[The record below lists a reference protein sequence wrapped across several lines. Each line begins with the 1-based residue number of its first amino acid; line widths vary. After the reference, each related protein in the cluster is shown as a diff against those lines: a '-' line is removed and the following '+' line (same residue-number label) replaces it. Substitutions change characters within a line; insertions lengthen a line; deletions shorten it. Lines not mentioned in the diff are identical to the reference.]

1 MIRTRAQA
9 FPRLAAAAAVS
20 AVAFCGCGKD
30 GGPAPEPE
38 PDYDAIDP
46 IVYSDHV
53 QPIFDRSCNTTYC
66 HNAADAIAGLD
77 LSSYDALAAGSDF
90 GAMVVPAKPR
100 LSHLYLHL
108 TGDIE
113 PRMPLGL
120 NPLSDSAQRLFQRW
134 IEAGAPFDDGRPMD
148 ADVTRKAFVAC
159 QGENSIAV
167 IDMDTGLLARVFDV
181 DQPHSVYVD
190 RTAKRLYV
198 ARLQTASDNVHVYD
212 AETYALLGSGRAGT
226 FPALLGLTADRSQ
239 LWITNFTGFGDDD
252 NAVRICDPQTLLE
265 IVPNGLTAPNT
276 EQPHGLAIGQRDHAF
291 GARFVYVTNILTD
304 NVSVFVQNG
313 PNGPEFDT
321 VVPLPTLLGIVQQP
335 QQCVL
340 SPLEDYLFVSALE
353 ADRVYVMRTFDNVF
367 VATIQVG
374 NGPWHIAL
382 SPDGG
387 ELWVSNWLGNSV
399 SVIDVASPESPVM
412 IEQNLAPPNPRTPGQ
427 SAIVRPI
434 GIAFTPDGSQVWV
447 AGANDDGSGAGH
459 HPPPAG
465 ERPPGTVAA
474 FDASTRTLLYVTEVP
489 NFSRSVSFL
498 P

>member
-9 FPRLAAAAAVS
+9 FPRLAAIAAA
-20 AVAFCGCGKD
+20 AAIAGCGD
-30 GGPAPEPE
+30 SGGGGPEPE

-46 IVYSDHV
+46 IVYSAHV

-66 HNAADAIAGLD
+66 HNAADAVAGLD
-77 LSSYDALAAGSDF
+77 LSNYDALAAGSDF
-90 GAMVVPAKPR
+90 GAMVVAGKPK
-100 LSHLYLHL
+100 LSHLYLQL
-108 TGDIE
+108 TGDMQ
-113 PRMPLGL
+113 PLMPLGL
-120 NPLSDSAQRLFQRW
+120 SPLSDSKLRLFRRW

-148 ADVTRKAFVAC
+148 ADVVRKAFVAC
-159 QGENSIAV
+159 QGENSIAI

-181 DQPHSVYVD
+181 DEPHSVYVD
-190 RTAKRLYV
+190 QTAKRLYV
-198 ARLQTASDNVHVYD
+198 SRLETASDNVHVYD
-212 AETYALLGSGRAGT
+212 AETYELLTTGRAGT
-226 FPALLGLTADRSQ
+226 FPALLGLTEDRSQ

-252 NAVRICDPQTLLE
+252 NAVRICDPETLSE
-265 IVPNGLTAPNT
+265 IVPNGITAPNT
-276 EQPHGLAIGQRDHAF
+276 EQPHGLAIGKRDHAF
-291 GARFVYVTNILTD
+291 GARFVYVTNILSD

-321 VVPLPTLLGIVQQP
+321 VVPLPSFPGTLQQP

-353 ADRVYVMRTFDNVF
+353 ADRVYVMRTSDNAF

-374 NGPWHIAL
+374 DGPWHVAL

-387 ELWVSNWLGNSV
+387 ELWVSNWRGNSV

-412 IEQNLAPPNPRTPGQ
+412 IEQNLAPPHPRIAGQ
-427 SAIVRPI
+427 PAVVLPI

-447 AGANDDGSGAGH
+447 AGTNQDESGAGH

-465 ERPPGTVAA
+465 ERAPGTVAV
-474 FDASTRTLLYVTEVP
+474 FDAATRQLVEVVEVP